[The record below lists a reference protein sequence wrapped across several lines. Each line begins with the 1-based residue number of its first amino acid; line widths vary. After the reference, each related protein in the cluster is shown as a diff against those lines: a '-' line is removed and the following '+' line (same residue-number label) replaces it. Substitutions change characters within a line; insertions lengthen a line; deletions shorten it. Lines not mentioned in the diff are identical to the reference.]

1 MVATRINSAL
11 ESAGANTVRISL
23 NRGVLPH
30 EIFMEQ
36 TRSFAAEAL
45 PPLHV
50 HRAEQVPLANDVAA
64 LTASL
69 PETVSL

>member
-1 MVATRINSAL
+1 
-11 ESAGANTVRISL
+11 VRISL

-69 PETVSL
+69 PGTCLS